1 MSFIIEKEEIE
12 MDEPDNNDQATATAG
27 ETDTNDETETN
38 EPETI
43 DQQVSSI
50 DQATATAGEPEI
62 IIKEKKKYSF
72 TPARAKALAKGRLT
86 RSNNLAINKLKVN
99 KVNEENEKNRL
110 MKLISEMN
118 LVPAKHKKKTRY
130 IESESES
137 ESDNEDIGNNY
148 NTGYF

>member
-50 DQATATAGEPEI
+50 NEPEI

-86 RSNNLAINKLKVN
+86 RANNLAINKLKVN

-130 IESESES
+130 IESETES
-137 ESDNEDIGNNY
+137 ESDNEDNDNNLPYNNY

>member
-12 MDEPDNNDQATATAG
+12 IDQVTATAGEPDNNDQETTTTG
-27 ETDTNDETETN
+27 ETDTD
-38 EPETI
+38 
-43 DQQVSSI
+43 
-50 DQATATAGEPEI
+50 DQATDTDSEPEI

-86 RSNNLAINKLKVN
+86 RANNLAINKLKVN

-118 LVPAKHKKKTRY
+118 LVPAKHKKKTRFY
-130 IESESES
+130 ESES
-137 ESDNEDIGNNY
+137 ESDNEDNDNNPPYNNY

>member
-12 MDEPDNNDQATATAG
+12 MDDETDTNDQATATAG
-27 ETDTNDETETN
+27 ETETN
-38 EPETI
+38 QATATAGEPET
-43 DQQVSSI
+43 I

-86 RSNNLAINKLKVN
+86 RSNNLAINKLKLN
-99 KVNEENEKNRL
+99 KVKEENEKNRL

-118 LVPAKHKKKTRY
+118 LIPAKHKKKTRF
-130 IESESES
+130 IESES

>member
-12 MDEPDNNDQATATAG
+12 IEQVTATDDEHDNNDQETAT
-27 ETDTNDETETN
+27 D
-38 EPETI
+38 
-43 DQQVSSI
+43 DQE
-50 DQATATAGEPEI
+50 TATDEPEI
-62 IIKEKKKYSF
+62 LIKEKKKYSF

-86 RSNNLAINKLKVN
+86 RANNLAINKLKVN

-118 LVPAKHKKKTRY
+118 LVPAKHKKKTRF
-130 IESESES
+130 IVSSES
-137 ESDNEDIGNNY
+137 ESDNEDNY